1 MLIIHRYI
9 FRGLIPPFFI
19 NLLFLTTVFLM
30 TEIVKITKLIVNYNV
45 SPATIGLILLFSIPH
60 FLVFVLPMS
69 VMLAVLL
76 TLMRMSGDN
85 EIAALK
91 SGGVSLYKLMPPII
105 IFSVAACLATL
116 FMTVYGMPQGKIAI
130 KQLTYKML
138 ASNTDIGL
146 KARTFVNQFQGVTLY
161 VNEVNLQNRKLKD
174 VFIEDRRNPK
184 AVSTVIAPEGLLLKD
199 SKGWATR
206 LRLYNGMIN
215 QVEIDKRSANAS
227 YFSTYD
233 INLVNMVQR
242 IEVWRNSRED
252 ESEMTLAE
260 LKGYIIQ
267 VRERPEKYYDAL
279 IEFHQKFSI
288 PAACL
293 TLGILAIPL
302 GVELQSSRRSAGLG
316 MGMLIFIFYYVLM
329 TAGRVFGQMGFY
341 HPALGLWAPNILFGI
356 GGVIMLIRAA
366 NEKPNY
372 VVQFMRSVGR
382 LIQQRVLGWLRRF
395 VRA

>member
-1 MLIIHRYI
+1 
-9 FRGLIPPFFI
+9 LIPPLFI

-30 TEIVKITKLIVNYNV
+30 TEMVKITKLIVNYNV

-60 FLVFVLPMS
+60 FLVFVFPMS
-69 VMLAVLL
+69 VMMAILL

-91 SGGVSLYKLMPPII
+91 SGGVSLYKLLPPII
-105 IFSVAACLATL
+105 TLSVAGCLATM
-116 FMTVYGMPQGKIAI
+116 FMTVYGMPLGKIAI

-146 KARTFVNQFQGVTLY
+146 KARTFVNEFKDVTLY

-174 VFIEDRRNPK
+174 VFIEDRRNPR
-184 AVSTVIAPEGLLLKD
+184 ATSTVVAPEGLLLKD
-199 SKGWATR
+199 SKGRATR

-215 QVEIDKRSANAS
+215 QVELDKRSANAI
-227 YFSTYD
+227 YFTTYD

-242 IEVWRNSRED
+242 IEVWRNSLKD

-260 LKGYIIQ
+260 LKEYLLQ
-267 VRERPEKYYDAL
+267 VREKPEKYFDAL

-288 PAACL
+288 PAACVAL
-293 TLGILAIPL
+293 SILAVPL
-302 GVELQSSRRSAGLG
+302 GVELKSSRRSAGLG
-316 MGMLIFIFYYVLM
+316 MGMLIFILYYVLM

-341 HPALGLWAPNILFGI
+341 HPAVGLWVPNIMVGI

-366 NEKPNY
+366 NEKPTY
-372 VVQFMRSVGR
+372 VVPLMRSMGLLVR
-382 LIQQRVLGWLRRF
+382 QRVLGWLNRFIRR
-395 VRA
+395 